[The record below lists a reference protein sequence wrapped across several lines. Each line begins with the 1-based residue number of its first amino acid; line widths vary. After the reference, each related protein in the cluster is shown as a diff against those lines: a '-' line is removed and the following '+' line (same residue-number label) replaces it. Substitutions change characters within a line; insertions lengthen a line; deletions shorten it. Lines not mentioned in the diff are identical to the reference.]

1 MNNETARYVFRIV
14 ALKEVLSYP
23 KKYGFEFD
31 EEDLYKLPNTQIVE
45 VDTVITNIA
54 SFAKT
59 FNTNYKELKL
69 HNAWLRENKL
79 NNKSRKLYQIKIPN
93 NN

>member
-1 MNNETARYVFRIV
+1 M
-14 ALKEVLSYP
+14 LSNP
-23 KKYGFEFD
+23 KNYGFEFEND
-31 EEDLYKLPNTQIVE
+31 DLYTLPKIKTVK

-54 SFAKT
+54 SFAKG

-79 NNKSRKLYQIKIPN
+79 NNKSRKIYDIKIPIK
-93 NN
+93 

>member
-1 MNNETARYVFRIV
+1 MLRIV

-23 KKYGFEFD
+23 KKYGFEF
-31 EEDLYKLPNTQIVE
+31 EKEDLYTSPATRTVK

-54 SFAKT
+54 SFAKG

-79 NNKSRKLYQIKIPN
+79 NNKSRKIGFAGCAGSP
-93 NN
+93 